1 MGASSR
7 VLVLAAGVIVFLS
20 SCAVDGTPT
29 WPGARLNAALLTP
42 DDFPSGV
49 RFDRIVEP
57 SGRPDGAGSPPA
69 MASRPAGCTD
79 GLTRVIATSAERGPG
94 SSAKYSVAY
103 DGARIVMTVL
113 TDTLDLEELEATA
126 ARCELYVTYFDEASE
141 PILMTTTKMT
151 SSRAQSLTYQQ
162 TMQLKDTESSVYFT
176 FENVGQSGMF
186 GIAFPTPDPT
196 IAVKASL
203 PQTFLDIAA
212 KQSERLRQR

>member
-1 MGASSR
+1 M
-7 VLVLAAGVIVFLS
+7 
-20 SCAVDGTPT
+20 
-29 WPGARLNAALLTP
+29 
-42 DDFPSGV
+42 
-49 RFDRIVEP
+49 
-57 SGRPDGAGSPPA
+57 
-69 MASRPAGCTD
+69 
-79 GLTRVIATSAERGPG
+79 
-94 SSAKYSVAY
+94 
-103 DGARIVMTVL
+103 L

-162 TMQLKDTESSVYFT
+162 TMQLQDTESSVYFT

-203 PQTFLDIAA
+203 PQTFLDTTA